1 MDKNKA
7 MTVVIFLD
15 QLLDDDTVHN
25 ALLHRNLDTSM
36 EDDLMLAAT
45 ASRQWHSRP
54 ASYSE
59 EWVSKYTDEDFKAH
73 FRLSRDKFEYVLTTV
88 VAPEWQM
95 NKKWCVE
102 PRKALEI
109 TLWYLATQVIVNF
122 ITSEFRSELMYHA
135 HRCEM

>member
-45 ASRQWHSRP
+45 VSRQWHSRSVYRP
-54 ASYSE
+54 WICFSHSVRY
-59 EWVSKYTDEDFKAH
+59 
-73 FRLSRDKFEYVLTTV
+73 
-88 VAPEWQM
+88 Q
-95 NKKWCVE
+95 
-102 PRKALEI
+102 
-109 TLWYLATQVIVNF
+109 
-122 ITSEFRSELMYHA
+122 
-135 HRCEM
+135 